1 MQDNT
6 GYLWFGTRD
15 GLNRYDGYEFKVFRH
30 DPLDSG
36 TVSHN
41 HIWSLLT
48 DSNGNLWVGTSA
60 GLDRYNP
67 KTERFERIIYDPNV
81 PQGIGFGHVKVIAE
95 DLHGHL
101 WLGLQGGGINR
112 YDPQTG
118 EFKHYQ
124 HQSDNKNSLTND
136 NVNALFFDSKGS
148 VWVATEAGLNRLDVQ
163 SGQFKQFRF
172 DNSDPFSLSSDLVTS
187 VFEDRE
193 GNIWVGTADRG
204 LNRYLEDTGRFQRYR
219 YNLALPG
226 SLSDDN
232 VRIIYQDR
240 QGTLWVGTEFGLNR
254 YDRKEGTFSHY
265 RHYEGDPNSLTR
277 DSIWSIYQS
286 ELGTLWIGTS
296 GGLNKFDMD
305 TRRFKH
311 YKPQAQDPY
320 SLSDK
325 FVSSI
330 YQDDKRILWVG
341 TYGGGLNRFDAKT
354 QRFKHF
360 RHDETDLTSL
370 SHNAVASLFQDSRG
384 RFWVGTA
391 GGGLNRFDPDSETF
405 VHFRHQPSEINSLI
419 SDEVWVIREDEEGGL
434 WLGTNGGL
442 SRFDPNIYRF
452 EHFKNSPA
460 NPYSLS
466 HNYVTALLVD
476 KNIVWVA
483 TRSGGLNRLD
493 RKTGR
498 FEHFR
503 NDVNDPNTISD
514 DYVTA
519 VHKSGAGILWVAT
532 ANGLNRF
539 DESNGKF
546 TRYRR
551 EDGLLNE
558 HVYGILEDALGNLWL
573 STNGGIFRFNP
584 TSESFK
590 QFDVDDGLQ
599 SNEFNTGSYYQNKQG
614 EFFFGGVNGFN
625 RFFPGQ
631 IVDDRQ
637 APKVVF
643 SDLLVL
649 NKSVPINNSPIQ
661 RRGGNLRLSA
671 AVNELDELTLDYR
684 QTLVSF
690 KFAALHYASP
700 QKNRYAYR
708 LEGFDADWIY
718 TDANI
723 RRATYTN
730 IPAGN
735 YTLHVKASNKDGV
748 WTQNPKSLAVEV
760 LPPPWKTWWAYSS
773 YALLVIAI
781 GMQIANAHRKKL
793 RYERTVIQQLK
804 AVDKL
809 KDEFL
814 ANTSHEL
821 RTPLNGIIG
830 LAESLIDGVTGE
842 LPDKTKANLAMV
854 VASGKRLSNLIND
867 ILDFSKLKNRNLQL
881 HTKAVDVH
889 ALADVVLT
897 LSRPLLGEKSLELSN
912 AVPNNLPACEAD
924 EDRLQQILHN
934 LVGNAIKFTDSGTVM
949 VGAEIE
955 GEFLRI
961 SVTDTG
967 IGIAQDKFATI
978 FQFFEQLHGSEVRA
992 YSGTGLGLAVSKQL
1006 VELHGGKIDV
1016 ASTLGEGS
1024 TFSFTLPISSAQPE
1038 RSIVVNQTVARLDV
1052 APTIT
1057 QNEETIDSLQHPDG
1071 QRFKLLLVDDEP
1083 INRQVLLNHL
1093 SRRNYHLV
1101 EASSGQEALDIIA
1114 RSEPFDLILLDIM
1127 MPRISGYEVC
1137 KKIRETYPVNDLPV
1151 IFLTA
1156 KNQVADLVQSFAVG
1170 ANDYLSKPVA
1180 KHELLTRVETH
1191 LRLLDINRNLE
1202 SKVKERTIE
1211 LERSTQNTLA
1221 LSEICSE
1228 ISATLDLHEL
1238 LDTVYHRMKQ
1248 LMSVDVF
1255 SIGLY
1260 DKDKQE
1266 IHFKLAIEDD
1276 SPLPE
1281 FTFSMLDRSRP
1292 AVWCLKNRQEVVI
1305 NDFSRDFSKYFGDT
1319 PVPVPKA
1326 GKHPGSLIY
1335 WPLIAGDKVIGVLT
1349 VQSYELDAYNEH
1361 RQDMVR
1367 TLAST
1372 TAIALD
1378 NANAYAM
1385 VEHQNQEL
1393 MSTQQ
1398 QLVQSE
1404 KMASLG
1410 TLTAGVAHEINNP
1423 TNFVH
1428 VSAQNLE
1435 VDLERCQQFI
1445 LNLAGDDTDV
1455 EILESL
1461 NEHFKPLHEHL
1472 STIRD
1477 GTERIKTIVRDLHAF
1492 TQLEIAD
1499 PKLVNLAECL
1509 NSTINLV
1516 QTKHQELTHF
1526 VTEFESNPEVL
1537 CHPGQINQVFMNLI
1551 VNACD
1556 AIRDKNRK
1564 EGGNGK
1570 GKIVIGLK
1578 TEGDFAEVTIADNGC
1593 GMTEQTKNKLFE
1605 PFYTTKVV
1613 GEGTGLGLS
1622 ISYGIVQKHEGEL
1635 WVESDLG
1642 LGTTFHLKLP
1652 CQKSTD

>member
-1 MQDNT
+1 MQDSD

-36 TVSHN
+36 TISHN
-41 HIWSLLT
+41 YIWALHL
-48 DSNGNLWVGTSA
+48 DAQGRLWVGNSA
-60 GLDRYNP
+60 GLDRYDP
-67 KTERFERIIYDPNV
+67 KSEQFVRV
-81 PQGIGFGHVKVIAE
+81 PHHSDKGQGIGHGAVKAIAE
-95 DLHGHL
+95 SADGHL
-101 WLGLQGGGINR
+101 WLGLQGGGVNR
-112 YDPQTG
+112 FDPQTAQ
-118 EFKHYQ
+118 FTHYQ
-124 HQSDNKNSLTND
+124 HQADNPKTISNDNINSLQ
-136 NVNALFFDSKGS
+136 FDAKGHL
-148 VWVATEAGLNRLDVQ
+148 WVATERGLNRLDV
-163 SGQFKQFRF
+163 SAGTIEQFYF
-172 DNSDPFSLSSDLVTS
+172 DPQDPNSLSSNQVTS

-193 GNIWVGTADRG
+193 GNLWVGTIDRG
-204 LNRYLEDTGRFQRYR
+204 LNRFVKSSGKFTRFR
-219 YNLALPG
+219 NNVSDDG

-232 VRIIYQDR
+232 VRTVYQDR

-254 YDRKEGTFSHY
+254 LNRKEQTFSRY
-265 RHYEGDPNSLTR
+265 RHFEGDPNSLSR
-277 DSIWSIYQS
+277 DSIWSIFQS
-286 ELGTLWIGTS
+286 VHGTLWIGTS
-296 GGLNKFDMD
+296 GGLNKFDIG

-311 YKPQAQDPY
+311 FKPRAQDPY

-325 FVSSI
+325 FVSAI
-330 YQDDKRILWVG
+330 YQDSDKVLWVG
-341 TYGGGLNRFDAKT
+341 TYGGGLNRYDDKT
-354 QRFKHF
+354 ERFYHY
-360 RHDETDLTSL
+360 RHDEADLSSL
-370 SHNAVASLFQDSRG
+370 SHNAVSSVYEDAKG
-384 RFWVGTA
+384 RLWVGTA
-391 GGGLNRFDPDSETF
+391 GGGLNRYDKQAQTF
-405 VHFRHQPSEINSLI
+405 AHFRHDPNQVNSII
-419 SDEVWVIREDEEGGL
+419 SDEIWAITEDEEGAL
-434 WLGTNGGL
+434 WLGANGGIT
-442 SRFDPNIYRF
+442 RFDPNHYTF
-452 EHFKNSPA
+452 EHFKHSSA

-466 HNYVTALLVD
+466 QNYINALLVD
-476 KNIVWVA
+476 KNIVWVG
-483 TRSGGLNRLD
+483 TQSGGLNKLD

-503 NDVNDPNTISD
+503 NDANDPNTISD
-514 DYVTA
+514 DFVTGI
-519 VHKSGAGILWVAT
+519 HKSADGSLWVAT
-532 ANGLNRF
+532 ANGLNRL
-539 DESNGKF
+539 DKVSGKF

-558 HVYGILEDALGNLWL
+558 HIYGILEDALGNLWL
-573 STNGGIFRFNP
+573 SSNGGIFRFNP
-584 TSESFK
+584 DEEVFK

-599 SNEFNTGSYYQNKQG
+599 SNEFNTGSYFQNNQG

-637 APKVVF
+637 PPTVVF
-643 SDLLVL
+643 TDLLVL
-649 NKSVPINNSPIQ
+649 NKSVAIDNSPIR
-661 RRGGNLRLSA
+661 RRGGDLKLRA
-671 AVNELDELTLDYR
+671 AINELDKLTLDYR

-690 KFAALHYASP
+690 QFAALHYASP
-700 QKNRYAYR
+700 MKNHYAYR
-708 LEGFDADWIY
+708 LEGFDSDWIH

-748 WTQNPKSLAVEV
+748 WSNSSRTLAIEV

-773 YALLVIAI
+773 YALLLLAI
-781 GMQIANAHRKKL
+781 GLQVANAHRKKL

-842 LPDKTKANLAMV
+842 LPDKTKSNLAMI

-881 HTKAVDVH
+881 HTKAVDIH
-889 ALADVVLT
+889 ALTDVVLT
-897 LSRPLLGEKSLELSN
+897 LSRPLLGEKSLVLTN
-912 AVPNNLPACEAD
+912 AVPNDLPACEAD

-934 LVGNAIKFTDSGTVM
+934 LVGNAIKFTDRGSV
-949 VGAEIE
+949 VVSAEE
-955 GEFLRI
+955 EDGHLRI
-961 SVTDTG
+961 KVCDTG
-967 IGIAQDKFATI
+967 IGIAQDKFNTI
-978 FQFFEQLHGSEVRA
+978 FEFFEQVHGTEARA

-1006 VELHGGKIDV
+1006 VELHGGKIEV
-1016 ASTLGEGS
+1016 QSTLDEGS
-1024 TFSFTLPISSAQPE
+1024 TFSFTLPISSAQARPA
-1038 RSIVVNQTVARLDV
+1038 IVVNESVARLDL
-1052 APTIT
+1052 APAIT
-1057 QNEETIDSLQHPDG
+1057 NNGSLDNAHEH
-1071 QRFKLLLVDDEP
+1071 RFRLLIVDDEP

-1101 EASSGQEALDIIA
+1101 EAQSGQEALDIIA
-1114 RSEPFDLILLDIM
+1114 QSEPFDLILLDIM

-1137 KKIRETYPVNDLPV
+1137 KKIRETFPVNDLPV

-1170 ANDYLSKPVA
+1170 ANDYLSKPVS

-1202 SKVKERTIE
+1202 SKVKERTAE
-1211 LERSTQNTLA
+1211 LERSTRSTLA

-1228 ISATLDLHEL
+1228 ISATLDLRKL
-1238 LDTVYHRMKQ
+1238 LYTVYHRMKQ
-1248 LMSVDVF
+1248 LMEVDVF

-1260 DKDKQE
+1260 DRERQE
-1266 IHFKLAIEDD
+1266 IHFKLALEND

-1281 FTFSMLDRSRP
+1281 FTFSMNDGSRP
-1292 AVWCLKNRQEVVI
+1292 AVWCLKHRQEVVI
-1305 NDFSRDFSKYFGDT
+1305 NDFSRDFSRYFGDT
-1319 PVPVPKA
+1319 PIPAPKA
-1326 GKHPGSLIY
+1326 GKQSGSLIY
-1335 WPLIAGDKVIGVLT
+1335 WPLIAGDKIIGVLT
-1349 VQSYELDAYNEH
+1349 VQSFNLNAYNEH
-1361 RQDMVR
+1361 KLDMVR

-1372 TAIALD
+1372 AAIAMD
-1378 NANAYAM
+1378 NANAYIM
-1385 VEHQNQEL
+1385 VERQNQEL
-1393 MSTQQ
+1393 MSTHQ

-1455 EILESL
+1455 EILDSL

-1499 PKLVNLAECL
+1499 PKQINLADCL
-1509 NSTINLV
+1509 RSTINLV
-1516 QTKHQELTHF
+1516 QTKHQELTEF
-1526 VTEFESNPEVL
+1526 VTDFSSSPKVL
-1537 CHPGQINQVFMNLI
+1537 CQPGQINQVIMNLI

-1556 AIRDKNRK
+1556 AIRDKNRRLGSN
-1564 EGGNGK
+1564 EK
-1570 GKIVIGLK
+1570 GRIVIGLSSAD
-1578 TEGDFAEVTIADNGC
+1578 GWAEVTISDNGC

-1605 PFYTTKVV
+1605 PFYTTKGV

-1635 WVESDLG
+1635 WVESELDV
-1642 LGTTFHLKLP
+1642 GTTFHLKLP
-1652 CQKSTD
+1652 CHGKA